1 MDKNSREF
9 MPVETRAQT
18 AATVEDQV
26 NQMMVMLAKMDARGE
41 EINARNKEMY
51 EKMKVRMEK
60 MDEKIDDTMKS
71 SKRK

>member
-1 MDKNSREF
+1 